1 MNEYFFSENLYNFVN
16 EAIAQDLNMSK
27 PKEVSAKQDK

>member
-1 MNEYFFSENLYNFVN
+1 MNEYFQKNFYHFVN